1 MTSNIIDGNSWK
13 IDRSPAGGL
22 KNIQVKW
29 QLASRI
35 EEGRRLNVAPVL
47 RSLLH
52 LDSIEKWIKLSAV
65 MLIYQEQFNGQDD
78 RTRYS

>member
-1 MTSNIIDGNSWK
+1 M
-13 IDRSPAGGL
+13 
-22 KNIQVKW
+22 
-29 QLASRI
+29 ASRI